1 MSEGIWAKR
10 ADNSARRLWSALSP
24 TPHPVFV
31 DFVCPVVSRSER
43 RLVELRVLFFHSIW
57 KLCRRRRFSSDLLEP
72 ITETEFE
79 GLRASI
85 QESKGRL
92 VSLLTR
98 ATRHRPR
105 SWHPITGT
113 LYSTKVSTKVFKM
126 PVIINIEPSF
136 ALTSEEFAILSPV
149 ADLRLVDLLAYD
161 LPAPD
166 ASLRLALSKDDPR
179 HFDALPRPLK
189 QSIGKFF
196 NQSFLSLA
204 YLDGYRSI
212 AFAVSGSSAEKIR
225 YIIHNIQEQ
234 VSQLANADAIREH
247 ELASA
252 RHHLT
257 RIRWT
262 AVDRVYLRGRSTRL
276 QDFLQILSELRLV
289 LRNTSESTVRQ
300 GVPPNVNEAGLNQ
313 VLDRLR
319 LVGSEPL
326 PCIMRREEC
335 DALLSVTAL
344 DIDQEA
350 LIDAVDAGF
359 DQVDAEEED
368 RQFQTILA
376 EACHEHEQSTRVPNQ
391 WEAPPYPRDL
401 LEKGALYSVPTLDL
415 DSLLARRRAHQCR
428 HLEKIKFKGLKSR
441 QWEWTGID
449 SLWRTRGTFAS
460 GANIREKTL
469 QEQATTAIITEGRS
483 HDKMKGRQEVYGQI
497 MSNHV
502 LVRAVDV
509 SALRSLKVDTLVVYG
524 IPEEPMGLPSG
535 EQCGERL
542 AIGIGMPNYYLLRN
556 IYKKSSTTYESVEKL
571 RVIAPE
577 VYSNLSHQGNT
588 RIRQVDGRCI
598 INSLKPDLSSINY
611 EVKDS
616 TRSNW
621 RDEGEI
627 HITVNQEKRY
637 RLLQNI
643 KGI

>member
-1 MSEGIWAKR
+1 MS
-10 ADNSARRLWSALSP
+10 SYSSP
-24 TPHPVFV
+24 FQFDSRDTPPTT
-31 DFVCPVVSRSER
+31 VVAPNHW
-43 RLVELRVLFFHSIW
+43 HSILY
-57 KLCRRRRFSSDLLEP
+57 KRVY
-72 ITETEFE
+72 
-79 GLRASI
+79 
-85 QESKGRL
+85 KGI
-92 VSLLTR
+92 S
-98 ATRHRPR
+98 
-105 SWHPITGT
+105 
-113 LYSTKVSTKVFKM
+113 
-126 PVIINIEPSF
+126 
-136 ALTSEEFAILSPV
+136 ILSPV

-189 QSIGKFF
+189 QSIGKYSD
-196 NQSFLSLA
+196 QSFLSLA

-344 DIDQEA
+344 DIDQEV

-359 DQVDAEEED
+359 DQADAEEED
-368 RQFQTILA
+368 RQFRRILA
-376 EACHEHEQSTRVPNQ
+376 EACYEHEQSTRVPNQ

-428 HLEKIKFKGLKSR
+428 HLEKIKFKGGAQNSR

-449 SLWRTRGTFAS
+449 SLWGTRGTFAS
-460 GANIREKTL
+460 GTNIREKTL
-469 QEQATTAIITEGRS
+469 HEQATTAIITEGRF
-483 HDKMKGRQEVYGQI
+483 HVYGQI
-497 MSNHV
+497 MSNHA
-502 LVRAVDV
+502 LVRAVDGNV
-509 SALRSLKVDTLVVYG
+509 SALHSLKVDTLVVYG
-524 IPEEPMGLPSG
+524 IPEDPMGLPSG

-556 IYKKSSTTYESVEKL
+556 IYKKSSTTYESVESLDSLALFANAVIQEL
-571 RVIAPE
+571 RVIAPG

-598 INSLKPDLSSINY
+598 MYSLKPNLSSINY

-616 TRSNW
+616 TRPNW

>member
-1 MSEGIWAKR
+1 
-10 ADNSARRLWSALSP
+10 
-24 TPHPVFV
+24 
-31 DFVCPVVSRSER
+31 
-43 RLVELRVLFFHSIW
+43 
-57 KLCRRRRFSSDLLEP
+57 
-72 ITETEFE
+72 
-79 GLRASI
+79 
-85 QESKGRL
+85 
-92 VSLLTR
+92 
-98 ATRHRPR
+98 
-105 SWHPITGT
+105 
-113 LYSTKVSTKVFKM
+113 M

-149 ADLRLVDLLAYD
+149 ADLVRLVDLLAYD

-179 HFDALPRPLK
+179 HSDALPRPLK
-189 QSIGKFF
+189 QSIGKFS

-212 AFAVSGSSAEKIR
+212 AFAVSGSSEEKIR

-319 LVGSEPL
+319 LLGWEPL

-428 HLEKIKFKGLKSR
+428 HLEKIKFKGGAQNVASD
-441 QWEWTGID
+441 QPFAQN
-449 SLWRTRGTFAS
+449 RTEHRG
-460 GANIREKTL
+460 NKTL
-469 QEQATTAIITEGRS
+469 HEQATTAIIIEGRS

-502 LVRAVDV
+502 LVRAVDGDV

-524 IPEEPMGLPSG
+524 IPEEPVGLPSG

-542 AIGIGMPNYYLLRN
+542 AIGIVRN
-556 IYKKSSTTYESVEKL
+556 IYKKSSTTHEILEKL

-598 INSLKPDLSSINY
+598 INSLKLDLSSINY

>member
-1 MSEGIWAKR
+1 
-10 ADNSARRLWSALSP
+10 
-24 TPHPVFV
+24 
-31 DFVCPVVSRSER
+31 
-43 RLVELRVLFFHSIW
+43 
-57 KLCRRRRFSSDLLEP
+57 
-72 ITETEFE
+72 
-79 GLRASI
+79 
-85 QESKGRL
+85 
-92 VSLLTR
+92 
-98 ATRHRPR
+98 
-105 SWHPITGT
+105 
-113 LYSTKVSTKVFKM
+113 M

-136 ALTSEEFAILSPV
+136 ALTSKEFAILSPV
-149 ADLRLVDLLAYD
+149 ADPRLVDLLAYD

-179 HFDALPRPLK
+179 HFDALPCPLK
-189 QSIGKFF
+189 QSIGKFSD
-196 NQSFLSLA
+196 QSFLSLA

-212 AFAVSGSSAEKIR
+212 AFAVSGSRKAAIGYLIRSARLFSEAWRCAPTVVFSPRLDYTLVSLLFLPLNASALWAHLDKAEKIR

-234 VSQLANADAIREH
+234 VPQLANADAIREH

-359 DQVDAEEED
+359 NQADAEEED

-376 EACHEHEQSTRVPNQ
+376 EVCHEHEQS

-428 HLEKIKFKGLKSR
+428 HLEKIY
-441 QWEWTGID
+441 
-449 SLWRTRGTFAS
+449 LWGTRGTFAS

-469 QEQATTAIITEGRS
+469 HKQATTAIITEGRS
-483 HDKMKGRQEVYGQI
+483 HDKMKGQQEVYGQI

-502 LVRAVDV
+502 LVRAVDGDV
-509 SALRSLKVDTLVVYG
+509 SALRSLKVDPLVMYG
-524 IPEEPMGLPSG
+524 IPEEPMGLTSG
-535 EQCGERL
+535 EQCGEQL
-542 AIGIGMPNYYLLRN
+542 AIGIGMPNYYLLKN
-556 IYKKSSTTYESVEKL
+556 IYKKSSTTYESVESLDSLALFANAVIQEL
-571 RVIAPE
+571 RVIAPG

-588 RIRQVDGRCI
+588 RICQVDGRCI
-598 INSLKPDLSSINY
+598 INLLKPDLSSINY

-616 TRSNW
+616 TQSNW

-627 HITVNQEKRY
+627 HITVNHCKKHGTGFCRTLKEFELHQEAVQTKT
-637 RLLQNI
+637 
-643 KGI
+643 KGVNNDEE